1 MKESLSIPRMCAFTG
16 GDSRER
22 WCHARFS
29 GVPLPFSPQGGSWC
43 GGASCVVVFR
53 ENWKKSNQK
62 CKLLD
67 LGGLPF
73 TLSIYLYTQT

>member
-29 GVPLPFSPQGGSWC
+29 GVRSA
-43 GGASCVVVFR
+43 ASCRLDARRALWYSVKIGK
-53 ENWKKSNQK
+53 NQTKSANSWT
-62 CKLLD
+62 LVD
-67 LGGLPF
+67 YHSPF
-73 TLSIYLYTQT
+73 IHIHTQT